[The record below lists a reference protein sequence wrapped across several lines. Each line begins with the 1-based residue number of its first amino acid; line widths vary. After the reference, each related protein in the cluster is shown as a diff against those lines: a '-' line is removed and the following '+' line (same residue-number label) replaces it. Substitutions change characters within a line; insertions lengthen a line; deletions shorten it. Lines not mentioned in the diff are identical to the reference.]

1 MPIIFLS
8 PSLQPFNEYEGGG
21 NEQQYMNEVADAMEP
36 LLLGNAIRYTRSSPR
51 DTLAGV
57 IRQSNEG
64 EYDLHLALHSN
75 AAGASMSGQLNG
87 SDFYYYRYSEWGKR
101 AAENAGRN
109 VSGDCAVPRA
119 GACHRPPCGGDEDE
133 CPRRAGGDGIP

>member
-64 EYDLHLALHSN
+64 EYDLHWRFTP
-75 AAGASMSGQLNG
+75 M
-87 SDFYYYRYSEWGKR
+87 
-101 AAENAGRN
+101 
-109 VSGDCAVPRA
+109 
-119 GACHRPPCGGDEDE
+119 RPGP
-133 CPRRAGGDGIP
+133 A